1 MNDFK
6 FDLQLFGGGGGGKGG
21 GGGSSTS
28 SSYQMGPEEQQ
39 IVKYMLTNATNAQN
53 GITPMLNQFNQG
65 VQSENFKNLLGQSS
79 NMIQSGQGLYS
90 DLVQGKLPTAYTE
103 NMADAI
109 KSGVN
114 STVGSNITSL
124 ANRGVLNSSVTNKA
138 LNDVEG
144 NVANAMAQNYNQ
156 NVSQLGNLAGQ
167 QIQAATAGYQPY
179 STLAQLAQGQANTFI
194 NSPVSALR
202 GSGTTKSKQND
213 GGNPLLSAALGL
225 GTAWAGAQMG
235 IPMFK

>member
-6 FDLQLFGGGGGGKGG
+6 FNLQLFGGGGGKGG
-21 GGGSSTS
+21 GGSSSS
-28 SSYQMGPEEQQ
+28 SSYTPSPQELQ
-39 IVKYMLTNATNAQN
+39 IMEYMKDNAANAQT
-53 GITPMLNQFNQG
+53 GITSMLNQFNTG
-65 VQSENFKNLLGQSS
+65 VKSDAFNNLLGQSS
-79 NMIQSGQGLYS
+79 
-90 DLVQGKLPTAYTE
+90 GKLPTAYTE

-202 GSGTTKSKQND
+202 GSGTTKSSQNSD
-213 GGNPLLSAALGL
+213 PGL
-225 GTAWAGAQMG
+225 MG
-235 IPMFK
+235 MIGMGMKIASLFA

>member
-39 IVKYMLTNATNAQN
+39 IVKYMLTNATNAQT

-90 DLVQGKLPTAYTE
+90 DLAQGKLPTAYTE

-144 NVANAMAQNYNQ
+144 NVANAMAQSYNQ
-156 NVSQLGNLAGQ
+156 NISQLGNLAGQ
-167 QIQAATAGYQPY
+167 QIQSATAGYQPY
-179 STLAQLAQGQANTFI
+179 STLAQLAQGQHNTFI

-202 GSGTTKSKQND
+202 GSGTTKSSQSSD
-213 GGNPLLSAALGL
+213 PGL
-225 GTAWAGAQMG
+225 MG
-235 IPMFK
+235 MIGMGMKIGSLFV

>member
-6 FDLQLFGGGGGGKGG
+6 FDLQLFGGGGGKGG
-21 GGGSSTS
+21 GGGSSSS
-28 SSYQMGPEEQQ
+28 SSYTPSAQELQ
-39 IVKYMLTNATNAQN
+39 IMSYMKDNAANAQT
-53 GITPMLNQFNQG
+53 GITSMLNQFNAG
-65 VQSENFKNLLGQSS
+65 VKSEDFNNLLGQSS
-79 NMIQSGQGLYS
+79 GMIQSGQDLYS
-90 DLVQGKLPTAYTE
+90 DLTQGKLPTAYTE

-144 NVANAMAQNYNQ
+144 NVANAMAQSYNQ
-156 NVSQLGNLAGQ
+156 NIGQLGNLAGQ
-167 QIQAATAGYQPY
+167 QIQSATAGYQPY
-179 STLAQLAQGQANTFI
+179 NTLAQLAQGQHNTFI

-202 GSGTTKSKQND
+202 GSGATKTSQKD
-213 GGNPLLSAALGL
+213 DPGLMGLLG
-225 GTAWAGAQMG
+225 MG
-235 IPMFK
+235 MSIGSLFK

>member
-6 FDLQLFGGGGGGKGG
+6 FDLQLFGGGGGKGG
-21 GGGSSTS
+21 GGGSSSS
-28 SSYQMGPEEQQ
+28 SSYEPSEQEKQ
-39 IVKYMLTNATNAQN
+39 IMKYMAANATNAQ
-53 GITPMLNQFNQG
+53 GSITPLLNQFSEG
-65 VQSENFKNLLGQSS
+65 VQNDNFKNLLGQSS
-79 NMIQSGQGLYS
+79 NLIQSGQSMYG
-90 DLVQGKLPTAYTE
+90 DLAQGKLPTAYTE
-103 NMADAI
+103 NMTDAI
-109 KSGVN
+109 KTGVN
-114 STVGSNITSL
+114 NTVGANINSL

-144 NVANAMAQNYNQ
+144 NVANAMAQSYNQ

-202 GSGTTKSKQND
+202 GSGTTAQKSND
-213 GGNPLLSAALGL
+213 GSNPLVSTALGL

-235 IPMFK
+235 IPMFM

>member
-39 IVKYMLTNATNAQN
+39 IVKFMLTNATNAQN
-53 GITPMLNQFNQG
+53 GITPMLNQFNEG

-90 DLVQGKLPTAYTE
+90 DLAQGKLPTAYTE
-103 NMADAI
+103 NMTDAI

-144 NVANAMAQNYNQ
+144 NVANAMAQSYNQ
-156 NVSQLGNLAGQ
+156 NVGQLGSLAGQ

-179 STLAQLAQGQANTFI
+179 STLAQLAQGQHNTFI

-202 GSGTTKSKQND
+202 GSGTTKSSQSS
-213 GGNPLLSAALGL
+213 NPGL
-225 GTAWAGAQMG
+225 MG
-235 IPMFK
+235 MIGMGMKIGSLFV

>member
-6 FDLQLFGGGGGGKGG
+6 FDLQLFGGGGGKGG
-21 GGGSSTS
+21 GGGSSSS
-28 SSYQMGPEEQQ
+28 SSYEPSEQEKQ
-39 IVKYMLTNATNAQN
+39 IMKYMAANATNAQ
-53 GITPMLNQFNQG
+53 GSITPLLNQFSEG
-65 VQSENFKNLLGQSS
+65 VQNDNFKNLLGQSS
-79 NMIQSGQGLYS
+79 NLIQSGQSMYG
-90 DLVQGKLPTAYTE
+90 DLAQGKLPSAYTD
-103 NMADAI
+103 NMTEAI
-109 KSGVN
+109 KTGVN
-114 STVGSNITSL
+114 NTVGANIASL

-144 NVANAMAQNYNQ
+144 NVANAMAQSYNQ
-156 NVSQLGNLAGQ
+156 NISQLGNLAGQ

-179 STLAQLAQGQANTFI
+179 STLAQLAQGQDNTFI

-202 GSGTTKSKQND
+202 GSGTSKTKSND
-213 GGNPLLSAALGL
+213 GSNPLVSTALGL

>member
-6 FDLQLFGGGGGGKGG
+6 FDLQLFGGGGGKG
-21 GGGSSTS
+21 GGGSSSS
-28 SSYQMGPEEQQ
+28 SSYEPSEQEKQ
-39 IVKYMLTNATNAQN
+39 IMKYMAANATNAQDS
-53 GITPMLNQFNQG
+53 ITPLLNQFSEG
-65 VQSENFKNLLGQSS
+65 VQSDNFKNLLGQSS
-79 NMIQSGQGLYS
+79 NLIQSGQSMYG
-90 DLVQGKLPTAYTE
+90 DLAQGKLPTAYTE
-103 NMADAI
+103 NMTDAI
-109 KSGVN
+109 KTGVN
-114 STVGSNITSL
+114 NTVGANINSL

-144 NVANAMAQNYNQ
+144 NVANAMAQSYNQ
-156 NVSQLGNLAGQ
+156 NISQLGNLAGQ

-179 STLAQLAQGQANTFI
+179 NTLAQLAQGQANTFI

-213 GGNPLLSAALGL
+213 GSNPLVSTALGL

-235 IPMFK
+235 IPMFM

>member
-6 FDLQLFGGGGGGKGG
+6 FDLQLFGGGGGKGG
-21 GGGSSTS
+21 GGGSSSS
-28 SSYQMGPEEQQ
+28 SSYEPSEQEKQ
-39 IVKYMLTNATNAQN
+39 IMKYMAANATNAQ
-53 GITPMLNQFNQG
+53 GSITPLLNQFSEG
-65 VQSENFKNLLGQSS
+65 VQNDNFKNLLGQSS
-79 NMIQSGQGLYS
+79 NLIQSGQSMYG
-90 DLVQGKLPTAYTE
+90 DLAQGKLPTAYTE
-103 NMADAI
+103 NMTDAI
-109 KSGVN
+109 KTGVN
-114 STVGSNITSL
+114 NTVGANINSL

-144 NVANAMAQNYNQ
+144 NVANAMAQSYNQ

-202 GSGTTKSKQND
+202 GSGTTTQKSND
-213 GGNPLLSAALGL
+213 GSNPLVSTALGL

-235 IPMFK
+235 IPMFM

>member
-39 IVKYMLTNATNAQN
+39 IVKFMLTNATNAQN
-53 GITPMLNQFNQG
+53 GITPMLNQFNEG

-90 DLVQGKLPTAYTE
+90 DLAQGKLPTAYTE
-103 NMADAI
+103 NMTDAI

-144 NVANAMAQNYNQ
+144 NVANAMAQSYNQ
-156 NVSQLGNLAGQ
+156 NVGQLGSLAGQ

-179 STLAQLAQGQANTFI
+179 STLAQLAQGQHNTFI

-202 GSGTTKSKQND
+202 GSGTTKSSQNSD
-213 GGNPLLSAALGL
+213 PGL
-225 GTAWAGAQMG
+225 MGTIGMG
-235 IPMFK
+235 MKIASLFA